1 MQAKPAQKSQTKC
14 RNKWSLQN
22 GKAISE
28 LGLDFVI
35 TYSSIDSK
43 TTIQPRSQ
51 SPLWSNHRH
60 SIKYVRHACKTSAKE
75 SDKVS
80 EQIISSKWQSH
91 QRAGIRFCH
100 HLHMLDSPSV
110 KIHQSTCCMIL
121 YHTTKLRPLLFASL
135 FYTLTF
141 RRGVAS
147 LVVSSLPSTKPDALK
162 QTIQQ
167 LTT

>member
-1 MQAKPAQKSQTKC
+1 MVIQESIINQYGHMDYTKTWEITDLEWQKQQHVTLENVLCLPCYQKSK
-14 RNKWSLQN
+14 
-22 GKAISE
+22 
-28 LGLDFVI
+28 
-35 TYSSIDSK
+35 
-43 TTIQPRSQ
+43 
-51 SPLWSNHRH
+51 
-60 SIKYVRHACKTSAKE
+60 
-75 SDKVS
+75 
-80 EQIISSKWQSH
+80 SH

-100 HLHMLDSPSV
+100 HLHMFDSPSV
-110 KIHQSTCCMIL
+110 KIHQQSTCCMIL

-167 LTT
+167 LPTSIYQATVSQSVRTSYFFKMAKPSATWH